1 MEMTSH
7 KCSDMEEIV
16 VLLAEAMGLS
26 SGGFKKNAG
35 ETTGDVAPLGT
46 IKRWNH

>member
-26 SGGFKKNAG
+26 SGGLKKMQEKSQAMMR
-35 ETTGDVAPLGT
+35 LGT